1 MKKHHE
7 VVAAIIQRG
16 DEILCLQRGASKY
29 DYIAYKWEFPG
40 GKVEVGETQDQAL
53 IREIKEELA
62 LDIQVEGSLLTVEH
76 EYPDF
81 IITMHG
87 LLCTAL
93 SEELVLHEHTDFK
106 WLRAEDL
113 HSLDWAAADVP
124 LVNKLRAQA

>member
-16 DEILCLQRGASKY
+16 EEILCLQRGASKY
-29 DYIAYKWEFPG
+29 EYIAYKWEFPG
-40 GKVEVGETQDQAL
+40 GKVESGETQAQAL

-62 LDIQVEGSLLTVEH
+62 IDIQVDGHLLTVEH

-87 LLCTAL
+87 LRCTAL
-93 SEELVLHEHTDFK
+93 NEELVLHEHTGFK
-106 WLRAEDL
+106 WLRTEQL
-113 HSLDWAAADVP
+113 QTLDWAAADVP
-124 LVNKLRAQA
+124 LVEKLRG